1 MAFMGILFLNAV
13 LMAMLAFMGL
23 GILGLVLG
31 VVFLLLWRGA
41 KKRGENRQT
50 LFLLL
55 AVLGGLLALVGAV
68 TLVLFLLMLY

>member
-23 GILGLVLG
+23 GILGL
-31 VVFLLLWRGA
+31 
-41 KKRGENRQT
+41 
-50 LFLLL
+50 
-55 AVLGGLLALVGAV
+55 AVLGGLLALAGAV

>member
-13 LMAMLAFMGL
+13 LMAMLAFMSL

-31 VVFLLLWRGA
+31 VVFLLFWRGA

-55 AVLGGLLALVGAV
+55 AVLGGLLALAGAV

>member
-1 MAFMGILFLNAV
+1 MGILFLNAV

-23 GILGLVLG
+23 GSLGLVLG

-55 AVLGGLLALVGAV
+55 AVLGGLLALAGAV

>member
-13 LMAMLAFMGL
+13 LMTMFAVMGL
-23 GILGLVLG
+23 GLLGLILG

-41 KKRGENRQT
+41 KKRGENRRT

-55 AVLGGLLALVGAV
+55 AVLCGLLALAGAV

>member
-31 VVFLLLWRGA
+31 VMFLLLWRGA
-41 KKRGENRQT
+41 KKRGENRQP

-55 AVLGGLLALVGAV
+55 AVLGGLLALAGAV

>member
-41 KKRGENRQT
+41 KKRAENRQT

-55 AVLGGLLALVGAV
+55 AVLGGLLALAGAV

>member
-1 MAFMGILFLNAV
+1 MAFIGIMLLYLF
-13 LMAMLAFMGL
+13 LMAMFGMMGL
-23 GILGLVLG
+23 GILGLVLW

-55 AVLGGLLALVGAV
+55 AVLCGLLALAGAV

>member
-41 KKRGENRQT
+41 KKREENRQT

-55 AVLGGLLALVGAV
+55 AVLGGLLALAGAV

>member
-1 MAFMGILFLNAV
+1 MGILFLNAV

-55 AVLGGLLALVGAV
+55 AVLGGLLALAGAV

>member
-1 MAFMGILFLNAV
+1 M
-13 LMAMLAFMGL
+13 
-23 GILGLVLG
+23 
-31 VVFLLLWRGA
+31 WRGA

-55 AVLGGLLALVGAV
+55 AVLGGLLALAGAV